1 VEILGRKRFSVKW
14 APTATPPSGSPEV
27 LVFALEGRN
36 KDQRIGGSVVSR
48 PPQSR
53 NVELETARDLRIG
66 SIGDPRLSLRKTV
79 IQRDQPICCGAAVM
93 EKDFDMESG
102 WITELGKT
110 RGDEYTSKILEYVQ
124 ELEESSTEPFIPLLT
139 DLALARV
146 LIVHLTL
153 RYGPER
159 GPQEA
164 RIAFETTLEQLKPIL
179 ERYYR
184 EKGTPP
190 R

>member
-1 VEILGRKRFSVKW
+1 MDNL
-14 APTATPPSGSPEV
+14 
-27 LVFALEGRN
+27 
-36 KDQRIGGSVVSR
+36 
-48 PPQSR
+48 
-53 NVELETARDLRIG
+53 
-66 SIGDPRLSLRKTV
+66 
-79 IQRDQPICCGAAVM
+79 
-93 EKDFDMESG
+93 DMESE
-102 WITELGKT
+102 WFTRLGEE

-124 ELEESSTEPFIPLLT
+124 ELENSSPEPFIPLLT

-159 GPQEA
+159 GPKEA

>member
-1 VEILGRKRFSVKW
+1 M
-14 APTATPPSGSPEV
+14 
-27 LVFALEGRN
+27 
-36 KDQRIGGSVVSR
+36 D
-48 PPQSR
+48 
-53 NVELETARDLRIG
+53 RDLE
-66 SIGDPRLSLRKTV
+66 V
-79 IQRDQPICCGAAVM
+79 
-93 EKDFDMESG
+93 ESG
-102 WITELGKT
+102 RITELGRT
-110 RGDEYTSKILEYVQ
+110 RSDEYTERILAFVQ
-124 ELEESSTEPFIPLLT
+124 EIEKSSPEPFIPLLA

-159 GPQEA
+159 GPKEA
-164 RIAFETTLEQLKPIL
+164 RTAFETTLAQLKPIL

>member
-1 VEILGRKRFSVKW
+1 M
-14 APTATPPSGSPEV
+14 
-27 LVFALEGRN
+27 
-36 KDQRIGGSVVSR
+36 
-48 PPQSR
+48 
-53 NVELETARDLRIG
+53 
-66 SIGDPRLSLRKTV
+66 GD
-79 IQRDQPICCGAAVM
+79 
-93 EKDFDMESG
+93 EFDMESER
-102 WITELGKT
+102 ITELGKT

-124 ELEESSTEPFIPLLT
+124 ELEESSPEPFIPLLA

-159 GPQEA
+159 GPKEA
-164 RIAFETTLEQLKPIL
+164 RIAFETTLSQLKPIL

>member
-1 VEILGRKRFSVKW
+1 MPEDLNLDSPWISKLG
-14 APTATPPSGSPEV
+14 
-27 LVFALEGRN
+27 
-36 KDQRIGGSVVSR
+36 
-48 PPQSR
+48 
-53 NVELETARDLRIG
+53 ETR
-66 SIGDPRLSLRKTV
+66 S
-79 IQRDQPICCGAAVM
+79 
-93 EKDFDMESG
+93 
-102 WITELGKT
+102 
-110 RGDEYTSKILEYVQ
+110 DEYTEKILAFVQ
-124 ELEESSTEPFIPLLT
+124 DIENSSPEPFIPLLA

-159 GPQEA
+159 GPKEA
-164 RIAFETTLEQLKPIL
+164 RIAFETTLAQLKPIL

>member
-1 VEILGRKRFSVKW
+1 MPEEVNLDS
-14 APTATPPSGSPEV
+14 PS
-27 LVFALEGRN
+27 
-36 KDQRIGGSVVSR
+36 
-48 PPQSR
+48 
-53 NVELETARDLRIG
+53 
-66 SIGDPRLSLRKTV
+66 
-79 IQRDQPICCGAAVM
+79 
-93 EKDFDMESG
+93 
-102 WITELGKT
+102 ITELGKQ
-110 RGDEYTSKILEYVQ
+110 RSDEYTERILAFVQ
-124 ELEESSTEPFIPLLT
+124 EIEKSSPEPFIPLLT

-159 GPQEA
+159 GPDEA

-179 ERYYR
+179 DRYYS

>member
-1 VEILGRKRFSVKW
+1 MELLSCPLLCCAGREMPKDPNMDSPWIADLGDRRS
-14 APTATPPSGSPEV
+14 
-27 LVFALEGRN
+27 
-36 KDQRIGGSVVSR
+36 
-48 PPQSR
+48 
-53 NVELETARDLRIG
+53 
-66 SIGDPRLSLRKTV
+66 
-79 IQRDQPICCGAAVM
+79 
-93 EKDFDMESG
+93 
-102 WITELGKT
+102 
-110 RGDEYTSKILEYVQ
+110 DEYTERILAFVQ
-124 ELEESSTEPFIPLLT
+124 EIENSTPEPFIPLLT

-159 GPQEA
+159 GPKEA

>member
-1 VEILGRKRFSVKW
+1 MGADCYPSVRLGRGACVCI
-14 APTATPPSGSPEV
+14 SG
-27 LVFALEGRN
+27 A
-36 KDQRIGGSVVSR
+36 KQRLGD
-48 PPQSR
+48 R
-53 NVELETARDLRIG
+53 NVELKTARDLLIS

-79 IQRDQPICCGAAVM
+79 IQRDQPICCGGGAVM
-93 EKDFDMESG
+93 DKDFEMESG

-124 ELEESSTEPFIPLLT
+124 ELENSSPEPFIPLLT

-159 GPQEA
+159 GPKEA

>member
-1 VEILGRKRFSVKW
+1 MTEEIDMD
-14 APTATPPSGSPEV
+14 SP
-27 LVFALEGRN
+27 
-36 KDQRIGGSVVSR
+36 
-48 PPQSR
+48 
-53 NVELETARDLRIG
+53 
-66 SIGDPRLSLRKTV
+66 
-79 IQRDQPICCGAAVM
+79 
-93 EKDFDMESG
+93 
-102 WITELGKT
+102 WITELGKG
-110 RGDEYTSKILEYVQ
+110 RSDEYTEGILAFVQ
-124 ELEESSTEPFIPLLT
+124 ELENSSPEPFIPLLT

-159 GPQEA
+159 GPKEA

>member
-1 VEILGRKRFSVKW
+1 MPEDLNMD
-14 APTATPPSGSPEV
+14 SP
-27 LVFALEGRN
+27 
-36 KDQRIGGSVVSR
+36 
-48 PPQSR
+48 
-53 NVELETARDLRIG
+53 
-66 SIGDPRLSLRKTV
+66 
-79 IQRDQPICCGAAVM
+79 
-93 EKDFDMESG
+93 
-102 WITELGKT
+102 WITELGNR
-110 RGDEYTSKILEYVQ
+110 RGDEYTERILAFVQ
-124 ELEESSTEPFIPLLT
+124 ELENSTPEPFIPLLA

-159 GPQEA
+159 GPNEA
-164 RIAFETTLEQLKPIL
+164 QIAFETTLEQLKPIL

>member
-1 VEILGRKRFSVKW
+1 LQERCYKEII
-14 APTATPPSGSPEV
+14 
-27 LVFALEGRN
+27 N
-36 KDQRIGGSVVSR
+36 
-48 PPQSR
+48 
-53 NVELETARDLRIG
+53 
-66 SIGDPRLSLRKTV
+66 SLRGYGMG
-79 IQRDQPICCGAAVM
+79 D
-93 EKDFDMESG
+93 EFDMESER
-102 WITELGKT
+102 ITELGKT

-124 ELEESSTEPFIPLLT
+124 ELENSSPEPFIPLLA

-159 GPQEA
+159 GPEEA
-164 RIAFETTLEQLKPIL
+164 RIAFETTLAQLKPIL

>member
-1 VEILGRKRFSVKW
+1 LSFEQ
-14 APTATPPSGSPEV
+14 T
-27 LVFALEGRN
+27 
-36 KDQRIGGSVVSR
+36 
-48 PPQSR
+48 
-53 NVELETARDLRIG
+53 TARDLLL
-66 SIGDPRLSLRKTV
+66 SPIGDPRLILRGTV
-79 IQRDQPICCGAAVM
+79 VQRDQTICGGAAVM
-93 EKDFDMESG
+93 DRDLDVESCR
-102 WITELGKT
+102 ITELGKA
-110 RGDEYTSKILEYVQ
+110 RSEEYTERILSFVQ
-124 ELEESSTEPFIPLLT
+124 EIEKSSPEPFVPLLA

-164 RIAFETTLEQLKPIL
+164 RVAFESTLAQLKPIL

>member
-1 VEILGRKRFSVKW
+1 
-14 APTATPPSGSPEV
+14 
-27 LVFALEGRN
+27 
-36 KDQRIGGSVVSR
+36 
-48 PPQSR
+48 
-53 NVELETARDLRIG
+53 
-66 SIGDPRLSLRKTV
+66 
-79 IQRDQPICCGAAVM
+79 M

-110 RGDEYTSKILEYVQ
+110 RSDEYTSKILEYIQ
-124 ELEESSTEPFIPLLT
+124 ELENSSPEPFIPLLT

>member
-1 VEILGRKRFSVKW
+1 MSEDLNMD
-14 APTATPPSGSPEV
+14 SP
-27 LVFALEGRN
+27 
-36 KDQRIGGSVVSR
+36 
-48 PPQSR
+48 
-53 NVELETARDLRIG
+53 
-66 SIGDPRLSLRKTV
+66 
-79 IQRDQPICCGAAVM
+79 
-93 EKDFDMESG
+93 
-102 WITELGKT
+102 WITELGKE
-110 RGDEYTSKILEYVQ
+110 RSDEYTERILAFVQ
-124 ELEESSTEPFIPLLT
+124 EIENSSPEPFIPLLA

-159 GPQEA
+159 GPKEA
-164 RIAFETTLEQLKPIL
+164 RIAFETTHEQLKPIL

>member
-1 VEILGRKRFSVKW
+1 LPAFHRSICKNGVTKR
-14 APTATPPSGSPEV
+14 
-27 LVFALEGRN
+27 
-36 KDQRIGGSVVSR
+36 
-48 PPQSR
+48 
-53 NVELETARDLRIG
+53 
-66 SIGDPRLSLRKTV
+66 SLIR
-79 IQRDQPICCGAAVM
+79 CGATVM
-93 EKDFDMESG
+93 GDEFGMESER
-102 WITELGKT
+102 ITELGKT

-124 ELEESSTEPFIPLLT
+124 ELENSSPEPFIPLLT

-159 GPQEA
+159 GPKEA
-164 RIAFETTLEQLKPIL
+164 RIAFETTLAQLKPIL

-184 EKGTPP
+184 EKGTPL

>member
-1 VEILGRKRFSVKW
+1 MDR
-14 APTATPPSGSPEV
+14 
-27 LVFALEGRN
+27 
-36 KDQRIGGSVVSR
+36 
-48 PPQSR
+48 
-53 NVELETARDLRIG
+53 
-66 SIGDPRLSLRKTV
+66 
-79 IQRDQPICCGAAVM
+79 
-93 EKDFDMESG
+93 DFDVESG
-102 WITELGKT
+102 WITVLGKA
-110 RGDEYTSKILEYVQ
+110 RSDESTERILAFVQ
-124 ELEESSTEPFIPLLT
+124 EIEKSSPEPFIPLLA

-159 GPQEA
+159 GPKEA

>member
-1 VEILGRKRFSVKW
+1 MTEEIDMD
-14 APTATPPSGSPEV
+14 SP
-27 LVFALEGRN
+27 
-36 KDQRIGGSVVSR
+36 
-48 PPQSR
+48 
-53 NVELETARDLRIG
+53 
-66 SIGDPRLSLRKTV
+66 
-79 IQRDQPICCGAAVM
+79 
-93 EKDFDMESG
+93 
-102 WITELGKT
+102 WITELGKG
-110 RGDEYTSKILEYVQ
+110 RSDEYTERILAFVQ
-124 ELEESSTEPFIPLLT
+124 EIENSSPEPFIPLLT

-159 GPQEA
+159 GPKEA

>member
-1 VEILGRKRFSVKW
+1 M
-14 APTATPPSGSPEV
+14 PEEV
-27 LVFALEGRN
+27 
-36 KDQRIGGSVVSR
+36 DM
-48 PPQSR
+48 
-53 NVELETARDLRIG
+53 D
-66 SIGDPRLSLRKTV
+66 SL
-79 IQRDQPICCGAAVM
+79 
-93 EKDFDMESG
+93 
-102 WITELGKT
+102 WITELGKQ
-110 RGDEYTSKILEYVQ
+110 RSDEYTERILAFVQ
-124 ELEESSTEPFIPLLT
+124 EIEKSSPEPFIPLLT

-159 GPQEA
+159 GPDEA

-179 ERYYR
+179 DRYYS

>member
-1 VEILGRKRFSVKW
+1 MPEDLNMD
-14 APTATPPSGSPEV
+14 SP
-27 LVFALEGRN
+27 
-36 KDQRIGGSVVSR
+36 
-48 PPQSR
+48 
-53 NVELETARDLRIG
+53 
-66 SIGDPRLSLRKTV
+66 
-79 IQRDQPICCGAAVM
+79 
-93 EKDFDMESG
+93 
-102 WITELGKT
+102 WITELGEG
-110 RGDEYTSKILEYVQ
+110 RSDEYTERILAFVQ
-124 ELEESSTEPFIPLLT
+124 ELENSSPEPFIPLLA

-164 RIAFETTLEQLKPIL
+164 RIAFETTLAQLKPIL

>member
-1 VEILGRKRFSVKW
+1 MTDE
-14 APTATPPSGSPEV
+14 
-27 LVFALEGRN
+27 
-36 KDQRIGGSVVSR
+36 
-48 PPQSR
+48 
-53 NVELETARDLRIG
+53 
-66 SIGDPRLSLRKTV
+66 
-79 IQRDQPICCGAAVM
+79 
-93 EKDFDMESG
+93 FDMESP
-102 WITELGKT
+102 WITKLGET
-110 RGDEYTSKILEYVQ
+110 RSDEYTEKILAFVQ
-124 ELEESSTEPFIPLLT
+124 EIENSSPEPFIPLLT

-159 GPQEA
+159 GPKEA
-164 RIAFETTLEQLKPIL
+164 RIAFESTLAQLKPLL

>member
-1 VEILGRKRFSVKW
+1 MGE
-14 APTATPPSGSPEV
+14 
-27 LVFALEGRN
+27 
-36 KDQRIGGSVVSR
+36 
-48 PPQSR
+48 
-53 NVELETARDLRIG
+53 EL
-66 SIGDPRLSLRKTV
+66 
-79 IQRDQPICCGAAVM
+79 
-93 EKDFDMESG
+93 DMESER
-102 WITELGKT
+102 ITELGQN

-124 ELEESSTEPFIPLLT
+124 ELERSSPEPFIPLLT

-159 GPQEA
+159 GPSEA
-164 RIAFETTLEQLKPIL
+164 RIAFEITLAQLKPIL
-179 ERYYR
+179 DRYYR

>member
-1 VEILGRKRFSVKW
+1 MPEDLNMD
-14 APTATPPSGSPEV
+14 SP
-27 LVFALEGRN
+27 
-36 KDQRIGGSVVSR
+36 
-48 PPQSR
+48 
-53 NVELETARDLRIG
+53 
-66 SIGDPRLSLRKTV
+66 
-79 IQRDQPICCGAAVM
+79 
-93 EKDFDMESG
+93 
-102 WITELGKT
+102 WITELGKE
-110 RGDEYTSKILEYVQ
+110 RSDEYTERILAFVQ
-124 ELEESSTEPFIPLLT
+124 ELENSSPEPFIPLLA

-159 GPQEA
+159 GPKEA

>member
-1 VEILGRKRFSVKW
+1 MD
-14 APTATPPSGSPEV
+14 
-27 LVFALEGRN
+27 N
-36 KDQRIGGSVVSR
+36 
-48 PPQSR
+48 
-53 NVELETARDLRIG
+53 
-66 SIGDPRLSLRKTV
+66 
-79 IQRDQPICCGAAVM
+79 
-93 EKDFDMESG
+93 FDMEPARF
-102 WITELGKT
+102 TRLGEE
-110 RGDEYTSKILEYVQ
+110 RGDEYTTKILEYVQ
-124 ELEESSTEPFIPLLT
+124 QLENSSPEPFIPLLA

-159 GPQEA
+159 GPEEA
-164 RIAFETTLEQLKPIL
+164 RIAFETTLAQLKPIL

>member
-1 VEILGRKRFSVKW
+1 MAEEIDMD
-14 APTATPPSGSPEV
+14 SP
-27 LVFALEGRN
+27 
-36 KDQRIGGSVVSR
+36 
-48 PPQSR
+48 
-53 NVELETARDLRIG
+53 
-66 SIGDPRLSLRKTV
+66 
-79 IQRDQPICCGAAVM
+79 
-93 EKDFDMESG
+93 
-102 WITELGKT
+102 WITELGKE
-110 RGDEYTSKILEYVQ
+110 RSDEYTERILAFVQ
-124 ELEESSTEPFIPLLT
+124 EIENSSPEPFIPLLA

-159 GPQEA
+159 GPKEA
-164 RIAFETTLEQLKPIL
+164 RIAFETTLAQLKPIL

>member
-1 VEILGRKRFSVKW
+1 MAEDI
-14 APTATPPSGSPEV
+14 
-27 LVFALEGRN
+27 
-36 KDQRIGGSVVSR
+36 
-48 PPQSR
+48 
-53 NVELETARDLRIG
+53 NVD
-66 SIGDPRLSLRKTV
+66 S
-79 IQRDQPICCGAAVM
+79 Q
-93 EKDFDMESG
+93 
-102 WITELGKT
+102 WITELGNT
-110 RGDEYTSKILEYVQ
+110 RSDEYTERILAFVQ
-124 ELEESSTEPFIPLLT
+124 EIENSSPEPFIPLLA

-159 GPQEA
+159 GPKEA
-164 RIAFETTLEQLKPIL
+164 RIAFETTLAQLKPIL